1 MSRRRRVLLFVPVFT
16 DRFLAKA
23 HERNADGII
32 LDLEDAIAP
41 SLKQEARKKL
51 ATAAGTL
58 ATNRLEVWVRVN
70 HFAELLEADL
80 SASVLPGVYG
90 VIVPKVE
97 SRAELEA
104 VDRHLT
110 RFEQERGLAA
120 GRIKVAAILE
130 TPAGI
135 LAAPSFAGVPR
146 LCALT
151 AGAEDLAAA
160 FGVLPTG
167 AFMRWPAQFVATAAV
182 AQGLEAWGL
191 AGSVANF
198 SRLPQYE
205 RSVRLSF
212 ALGLST
218 ILCIHPAQVTIV
230 RKVLTPH
237 PKTLAWAREAVSRYE
252 ASLQRGEGS
261 IAFEGEMIDAPVY
274 AQAKHI
280 VARAVDAGVLDAP
293 ECA

>member
-1 MSRRRRVLLFVPVFT
+1 MSRRRRTLLFVPVFA
-16 DRFLAKA
+16 DRFLTKA

-51 ATAAGTL
+51 AGAVGTL
-58 ATNRLEVWVRVN
+58 VASRLEVWIRVN
-70 HFAELLEADL
+70 HVAELLEADL
-80 SASVLPGVYG
+80 SASALPGVYG

-97 SRAELEA
+97 SPSQLEA

-110 RFEQERGLAA
+110 RVEQERGLAA
-120 GRIKVAAILE
+120 SAIRVAAILE

-135 LAAPSFAGVPR
+135 LAAQSFAGVPR

-160 FGVLPTG
+160 FGVLPTA
-167 AFMRWPAQFVATAAV
+167 AFMRWPAQFVAMAAA
-182 AQGLEAWGL
+182 AQGFEAWGL

-212 ALGLST
+212 ALGLNT
-218 ILCIHPAQVTIV
+218 IVCIHPAQVTVV
-230 RKVLTPH
+230 RKVLTPD

-252 ASLQRGEGS
+252 ASLGRGEGS
-261 IAFEGEMIDAPVY
+261 IAFAGEMIDAPVY

-280 VARAVDAGVLDAP
+280 VARGADAGVLDAP
-293 ECA
+293 E

>member
-1 MSRRRRVLLFVPVFT
+1 VFA

-51 ATAAGTL
+51 PAAVGML
-58 ATNRLEVWVRVN
+58 AANRLEVWIRVN
-70 HFAELLEADL
+70 HVAELLEADL
-80 SASVLPGVYG
+80 SASALADVYG

-97 SRAELEA
+97 SRTELET
-104 VDRHLT
+104 VDRHLA
-110 RFEQERGLAA
+110 RAERERKLAD
-120 GRIKVAAILE
+120 RSIKVAAILE

-135 LAAPSFAGVPR
+135 LAAPSFAGVSR

-151 AGAEDLAAA
+151 VGAEDLAAA
-160 FGVLPTG
+160 FGVLPT
-167 AFMRWPAQFVATAAV
+167 ATFMRWPAQFVATAA
-182 AQGLEAWGL
+182 AAHGLEAWGL

-218 ILCIHPAQVTIV
+218 ILCIHPAQVAVV

-237 PKTLAWAREAVSRYE
+237 PKTLAWAREVVSRYE
-252 ASLQRGEGS
+252 ASLGRGEGS

-274 AQAKHI
+274 SQARHI
-280 VARAVDAGVLDAP
+280 VARAADAGLLDAS
-293 ECA
+293 ERA